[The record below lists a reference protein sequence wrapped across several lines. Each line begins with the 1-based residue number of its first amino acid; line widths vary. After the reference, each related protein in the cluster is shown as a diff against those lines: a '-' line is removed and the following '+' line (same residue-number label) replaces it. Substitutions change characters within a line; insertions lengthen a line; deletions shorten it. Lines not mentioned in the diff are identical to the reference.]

1 MNKNYVE
8 IVVSRYNEKLEW
20 LDEYPFN
27 QFTYTVYN
35 KGINQEFNKTNVVQI
50 IDLPNVGRCDHTNI
64 YHIVN
69 NYNNLAPI
77 TVFFP
82 GSIDGMLTKKNNAI
96 KILENIK
103 KYKTAIFLVSYV
115 NNLKTHFN
123 NFILD
128 DWVCTNSENKK
139 LNPESKLSPAI
150 LRPFGKW
157 FNYHFGNIIVK
168 YYCIHGILS
177 IHKLDIIKHPLIRY
191 QQLLGTLDKHSN
203 PEVGHYVERSWAAL
217 FHPLLFTKV
226 I

>member
-1 MNKNYVE
+1 MNKKYVE

-35 KGINQEFNKTNVVQI
+35 KGINQEFNKTNVLQI
-50 IDLPNVGRCDHTNI
+50 IDLPNVGRCDHTYI

-82 GSIDGMLTKKNNAI
+82 GSIDGMEMKKNNAI
-96 KILENIK
+96 KILESIK
-103 KYKTAIFLVSYV
+103 KYKTAIFLGRRV
-115 NNLKTHFN
+115 NNLKTYFK
-123 NFILD
+123 NFTLD
-128 DWVCTNSENKK
+128 EWNCTNSENNS
-139 LNPESKLSPAI
+139 LNPESKLSPAM

-157 FNYHFGNIIVK
+157 YNYHFGNIIVK

-177 IHKLDIIKHPLIRY
+177 IHKLDIIKQPFIRY
-191 QQLLGTLDKHSN
+191 QQLLGALDKHSN
-203 PEVGHYVERSWAAL
+203 PEVGHYIERSWAAL